1 MSFEERLFLYTT
13 IMQIKSS
20 TKVKTTFLYRA
31 SVDGW
36 NSTNFHPKCD
46 LKGPTI
52 TFFKVKDTNL
62 RCGGFTSLNWN
73 AANSGNVNDP
83 TAFLFSLDQKKYY
96 QSQGLKGIIR
106 QGGGY
111 GPCFGSSTSDE
122 LLVKGSIFMTACRSN
137 PNRPYYSVPADPSGN
152 SVLTGKKGSFTPD
165 EIECFQVLLE

>member
-13 IMQIKSS
+13 TMQIKSS

-36 NSTNFHPKCD
+36 NSTDFHSKCD

-73 AANSGNVNDP
+73 VARNGGANDS
-83 TAFLFSLDQKKYY
+83 TAFLFSLDQKEYY
-96 QSQGLKGIIR
+96 QSQGRNGIIW
-106 QGGGY
+106 QGGTY
-111 GPCFGSSTSDE
+111 GPYFGTSSSDE
-122 LLVKGSIFMTACRSN
+122 LLVSGGDIKTGCYAN
-137 PNRPYYSVPADPSGN
+137 PNTSRAFYSVPADASGN
-152 SVLTGKKGSFTPD
+152 SVLTGKKGKFDPD
-165 EIECFQVLLE
+165 EIECF